1 MVSEC
6 ILNTSADFAFQGKLR
21 TLKHHL
27 METAMSLARLV
38 VIGMGHVMGIT
49 PAVPQPQHKC
59 NEYGVIG
66 GDFWAVGN
74 DFRAVMRKYPP
85 TPETARQ
92 LGESA
97 QLELA
102 GISESK

>member
-1 MVSEC
+1 
-6 ILNTSADFAFQGKLR
+6 
-21 TLKHHL
+21 

-38 VIGMGHVMGIT
+38 VIGMGHVIGIT
-49 PAVPQPQHKC
+49 PPVPQPECKG

-66 GDFWAVGN
+66 GDFVAVGN
-74 DFRAVMRKYPP
+74 DFRTVMRKYPP
-85 TPETARQ
+85 TPDTARE

-102 GISESK
+102 EITGAK